1 MSLFKRKTRATRK
14 AEARAIKAKAKLEAR
29 LAAKNEA
36 RRIKADHKAQTNA
49 LNAQLKAQRS
59 SDKAALKVAETQLKA
74 VREGKFFSP
83 TESAARSPSPGCSHR
98 SWCHLSTAPPSPRA
112 ASSMNVGPIGS
123 ASRSARSVSSPG
135 TALHCLR
142 GSPAPST
149 RCSWWPRRS
158 RRTPRPSSSSPRSP
172 SGSVTCPP
180 LSRPPR
186 TGRAAPA
193 RFPCRDCRPARWH
206 RRRLDGPPGP
216 GLTDRPPHSPAPYC
230 TPRDC

>member
-36 RRIKADHKAQTNA
+36 RHIKADHKAQTDA

-74 VREGKFFSP
+74 VREGKLFSP
-83 TESAARSPSPGCSHR
+83 TRIRRMLTVSRLLAPIVVPLVYRAAAIAARGFVDERRADRLGVP
-98 SWCHLSTAPPSPRA
+98 LSQ
-112 ASSMNVGPIGS
+112 IGQF
-123 ASRSARSVSSPG
+123 SPG

-142 GSPAPST
+142 GSAAPST
-149 RCSWWPRRS
+149 RCGWLPRRS
-158 RRTPRPSSSSPRSP
+158 RRTSRPSSSSPRSP

-186 TGRAAPA
+186 TCPRRAAA
-193 RFPCRDCRPARWH
+193 T
-206 RRRLDGPPGP
+206 
-216 GLTDRPPHSPAPYC
+216 LTPQLPTSSMAS
-230 TPRDC
+230 TPT